1 METKV
6 DAKDLKVG
14 MFVADLDRPWIDTPF
29 LLQGFLIEDDQ
40 QVRQLQRHCQFVIV
54 DRARSVG
61 DEFAAPPSATTAAR
75 SAPGPSATAR
85 GNVTPLPGK
94 PAAATSP
101 ARAPEPRAGVRA
113 DGAHANVTPLG
124 RRSAN
129 GGPRLVVPP
138 PPAREHAPGGSLL
151 GGLMDRVRGML
162 KRPVPTLPEDP
173 ADLARDAIAE
183 KPAAPIRPSV
193 LPPDVPFTIY
203 EEAVGVEEEIGS
215 ARQAFTRSSDE
226 LQKLAADVWAGHP
239 VQIERVEE
247 VVDDMVESMVRNPD
261 ALMWVTRLRERD
273 RTVYGHGLQVAV
285 YLVAFG
291 RHLGYPKPGL
301 AQLGTIGLLLDIGK
315 IRLPRE
321 LLEKHGRLSS
331 GEFETVKAH
340 VAHSLDIL
348 EETPNWPVEILE
360 GIAQHHER
368 MNGSGYPK
376 GLKED
381 EIGLFGRM
389 AGIAD
394 CFAALTKSRPY
405 AEAVSSYEALRS
417 ISSWGGEFFHAPL
430 VEQFI
435 QAIGVF
441 PVGSLVELSSGE
453 VAVVVSHNKLRRLK
467 PRVLIL
473 TAADKTPSAYPVM
486 ADLLYDPKLGGSEP
500 AFIRR
505 SLPAGAYGL
514 DPRENYLS

>member
-1 METKV
+1 MESKV
-6 DAKDLKVG
+6 EAKDLKVG

-40 QVRQLQRHCQFVIV
+40 QIRQLQRHCQFVII

-61 DEFAAPPSATTAAR
+61 KEFGQPALAAPASAPARPAPVTLASRNPDAPKMTVAAPPAESER
-75 SAPGPSATAR
+75 
-85 GNVTPLPGK
+85 
-94 PAAATSP
+94 
-101 ARAPEPRAGVRA
+101 
-113 DGAHANVTPLG
+113 
-124 RRSAN
+124 
-129 GGPRLVVPP
+129 
-138 PPAREHAPGGSLL
+138 GSLF
-151 GGLMDRVRGML
+151 GGLMDRVRGIL
-162 KRPVPTLPEDP
+162 KRPAPTLPEDP
-173 ADLARDAIAE
+173 AQLRREEMTRDA
-183 KPAAPIRPSV
+183 PPSG
-193 LPPDVPFTIY
+193 PPPVYVDVKT
-203 EEAVGVEEEIGS
+203 VEEEIGS
-215 ARQAFTRSSDE
+215 ARETFRRTE
-226 LQKLAADVWAGHP
+226 TVLQKLASDVWAGHP
-239 VQIERVEE
+239 VEIQRVEE

-261 ALMWVTRLRERD
+261 ALMWVARLREQD
-273 RTVYGHGLQVAV
+273 KTVYGHGLQVAV

-291 RHLGYPKPGL
+291 RHLGYPKFDL
-301 AQLGTIGLLLDIGK
+301 SALGTIGLLLDIGK
-315 IRLPRE
+315 IRLPKE

-348 EETPNWPVEILE
+348 EETPNWSPEILE

-376 GLKED
+376 GLKQD

-389 AGIAD
+389 AGITD

-453 VAVVVSHNKLRRLK
+453 VAVVVSHNKVRRLK
-467 PRVLIL
+467 PRVLVL

-486 ADLLYDPKLGGSEP
+486 VDLLYDPKMGGAEP

>member
-1 METKV
+1 MESKV

-40 QVRQLQRHCQFVIV
+40 QIRQLQRHCQFVIV
-54 DRARSVG
+54 DRTRSVG
-61 DEFAAPPSATTAAR
+61 AQSGNPSATPAPMAR
-75 SAPGPSATAR
+75 SPSMVIAAGNPDAGANPHVKVPAADASGEAR
-85 GNVTPLPGK
+85 GGLF
-94 PAAATSP
+94 
-101 ARAPEPRAGVRA
+101 
-113 DGAHANVTPLG
+113 
-124 RRSAN
+124 
-129 GGPRLVVPP
+129 
-138 PPAREHAPGGSLL
+138 

-162 KRPVPTLPEDP
+162 ARADPTLPEDP
-173 ADLARDAIAE
+173 TQIAPE
-183 KPAAPIRPSV
+183 AERVPF
-193 LPPDVPFTIY
+193 LPPDFKV
-203 EEAVGVEEEIGS
+203 AVYPDVRTVEEEIGT
-215 ARQAFTRSSDE
+215 ARQAFTRTSE
-226 LQKLAADVWAGHP
+226 VLRKLASDIWAGHP
-239 VQIERVEE
+239 VEINRVEE
-247 VVDDMVESMVRNPD
+247 IVDDMVESMVRNPD
-261 ALMWVTRLRERD
+261 ALMWVARLREQD
-273 RTVYGHGLQVAV
+273 KTVYGHGLQVAV

-291 RHLGYPKPGL
+291 RHLGYPKAEL
-301 AQLGTIGLLLDIGK
+301 SQLGTIGLLLDIGK

-348 EETPNWPVEILE
+348 EETPNWPPEILE

-376 GLKED
+376 GLKGD

-389 AGIAD
+389 AGITD

-473 TAADKTPSAYPVM
+473 TSADKTPSAYPVM
-486 ADLLYDPKLGGSEP
+486 ADLLYDPKLGGAEP

>member
-1 METKV
+1 MESKV
-6 DAKDLKVG
+6 DAKDLRVG

-40 QVRQLQRHCQFVIV
+40 QIRQLQRHCQFVVV

-61 DEFAAPPSATTAAR
+61 EEFSAPPKAPIASRPDSSRISAEVIKVTVSSARTLEVKAPTAIRPGAVVRSVDRAR
-75 SAPGPSATAR
+75 STALGGREAGDHPPLAGTDVPSGESR
-85 GNVTPLPGK
+85 
-94 PAAATSP
+94 
-101 ARAPEPRAGVRA
+101 
-113 DGAHANVTPLG
+113 
-124 RRSAN
+124 
-129 GGPRLVVPP
+129 
-138 PPAREHAPGGSLL
+138 GSLL
-151 GGLMDRVRGML
+151 GGLMDRVRGIL
-162 KRPVPTLPEDP
+162 KRPAPTLPADP
-173 ADLARDAIAE
+173 IE
-183 KPAAPIRPSV
+183 
-193 LPPDVPFTIY
+193 LPPEPDSGASASTASGRPPPVYVDVST
-203 EEAVGVEEEIGS
+203 VEEEIGT
-215 ARQAFTRSSDE
+215 ARHAYDRTAE
-226 LQKLAADVWAGHP
+226 ALQKLASDVWEGHP
-239 VQIERVEE
+239 VPIDRVEE

-261 ALMWVTRLRERD
+261 ALMWVARLREQD
-273 RTVYGHGLQVAV
+273 KTVYGHGLQVAV

-291 RHLGYPKPGL
+291 RHLGYPKGEL
-301 AQLGTIGLLLDIGK
+301 SQLGTIGLLLDIGK
-315 IRLPRE
+315 VRLPRE
-321 LLEKHGRLSS
+321 LLEKQGRLTS

-348 EETPNWPVEILE
+348 EETPNWPPEILE

-376 GLKED
+376 GLRED

-389 AGIAD
+389 ASITD

-467 PRVLIL
+467 PRVLVL

-486 ADLLYDPKLGGSEP
+486 ADLLYDPKLGGDQP

>member
-1 METKV
+1 MESKV
-6 DAKDLKVG
+6 EAKDLKVG

-40 QVRQLQRHCQFVIV
+40 QIRQLQRHCQFVIV

-61 DEFAAPPSATTAAR
+61 AEFSSPAKAPPPVAPAAR
-75 SAPGPSATAR
+75 DAPGANRSP
-85 GNVTPLPGK
+85 VPGK
-94 PAAATSP
+94 
-101 ARAPEPRAGVRA
+101 
-113 DGAHANVTPLG
+113 ANVTMVVAEGNPDAGDNPRVKGEKAAPVAG
-124 RRSAN
+124 R
-129 GGPRLVVPP
+129 GG
-138 PPAREHAPGGSLL
+138 LL
-151 GGLMDRVRGML
+151 GGLMDRVRGIL
-162 KRPVPTLPEDP
+162 KRPAPTLPEDP
-173 ADLARDAIAE
+173 TELAPEPVRSAT
-183 KPAAPIRPSV
+183 AASS
-193 LPPDVPFTIY
+193 LPPPVYPDIRT
-203 EEAVGVEEEIGS
+203 VEEEIS
-215 ARQAFTRSSDE
+215 TARDTYGRTAEVLR
-226 LQKLAADVWAGHP
+226 KLASDIWAGHP
-239 VQIERVEE
+239 VQINRVEE

-261 ALMWVTRLRERD
+261 ALMWVARLREQD
-273 RTVYGHGLQVAV
+273 KTVYGHGLQVAV

-291 RHLGYPKPGL
+291 RHLGYPKPDL
-301 AQLGTIGLLLDIGK
+301 SQLGTIGLLLDIGK

-340 VAHSLDIL
+340 VAHSIDIL
-348 EETPNWPVEILE
+348 EETPNWPPEILE

-381 EIGLFGRM
+381 EITHFGRM
-389 AGIAD
+389 AGITD

-441 PVGSLVELSSGE
+441 PVGSLVELSTGE
-453 VAVVVSHNKLRRLK
+453 VAVVVSHNKVRRLK

-486 ADLLYDPKLGGSEP
+486 ADLLYDPKLGGAEP

-505 SLPAGAYGL
+505 SLPSGAYGL

>member
-1 METKV
+1 MESKV

-40 QVRQLQRHCQFVIV
+40 QIRQLQRHCQFVII

-61 DEFAAPPSATTAAR
+61 AEFSNPTKSPPGAGMPGSR
-75 SAPGPSATAR
+75 SAPKGTVAPNGNGKPRNAPSPPTAR
-85 GNVTPLPGK
+85 AGIPGHEGFSSVISEGNPGSGPNPRVK
-94 PAAATSP
+94 APAGAAP
-101 ARAPEPRAGVRA
+101 AE
-113 DGAHANVTPLG
+113 G
-124 RRSAN
+124 R
-129 GGPRLVVPP
+129 
-138 PPAREHAPGGSLL
+138 GSLL

-162 KRPVPTLPEDP
+162 TRSAPTLPADP
-173 ADLARDAIAE
+173 TELESETPRDAAHAPSG
-183 KPAAPIRPSV
+183 PAPV
-193 LPPDVPFTIY
+193 YPDVRT
-203 EEAVGVEEEIGS
+203 VEEEIAAARGTYDKS
-215 ARQAFTRSSDE
+215 AAV
-226 LQKLAADVWAGHP
+226 LQKLASDVWAGHP
-239 VQIERVEE
+239 VEINRVEE
-247 VVDDMVESMVRNPD
+247 VVGDMVESMVRNPD
-261 ALMWVTRLRERD
+261 ALMWVARLREQD

-291 RHLGYPKPGL
+291 RHLGYPKADL
-301 AQLGTIGLLLDIGK
+301 SQLGTIGLLLDIGK

-321 LLEKHGRLSS
+321 LLEKHGRLTS

-348 EETPNWPVEILE
+348 EETPNWLPEILE

-376 GLKED
+376 GLKQD

-389 AGIAD
+389 AGITD

-405 AEAVSSYEALRS
+405 ADAVSSYEALRS
-417 ISSWGGEFFHAPL
+417 ISSWGGEFFHVPL

-453 VAVVVSHNKLRRLK
+453 VAVVVSHNKVRRLK

>member
-1 METKV
+1 MESKV

-29 LLQGFLIEDDQ
+29 LLQGFLIEDEQ
-40 QVRQLQRHCQFVIV
+40 QIRQLQRHCQFVIV

-61 DEFAAPPSATTAAR
+61 DEFVAPSKAASPAAPAYDRISPQVIKVQVVSDEPFAVKPPAR
-75 SAPGPSATAR
+75 IRADAPGR
-85 GNVTPLPGK
+85 GANHPEEQSKG
-94 PAAATSP
+94 ASP
-101 ARAPEPRAGVRA
+101 
-113 DGAHANVTPLG
+113 G
-124 RRSAN
+124 RRSA
-129 GGPRLVVPP
+129 GTPSRVTGPGIHASGE
-138 PPAREHAPGGSLL
+138 ARGSLL

-162 KRPVPTLPEDP
+162 KRPSPTLPEDP
-173 ADLARDAIAE
+173 TQLEPEAVR
-183 KPAAPIRPSV
+183 APV
-193 LPPDVPFTIY
+193 LPPGVPI
-203 EEAVGVEEEIGS
+203 AVYPDIRTVEEEIGT
-215 ARQAFTRSSDE
+215 ARQAFTRTSE
-226 LQKLAADVWAGHP
+226 VLRKLASDIWAGHP
-239 VQIERVEE
+239 VEINRVEE

-261 ALMWVTRLRERD
+261 ALMWVARLREQD
-273 RTVYGHGLQVAV
+273 KTVYGHGLQVAV

-291 RHLGYPKPGL
+291 RHLGYPKAEL

-321 LLEKHGRLSS
+321 LLEKHGRLTS

-348 EETPNWPVEILE
+348 EETPNWPPEVLE

-389 AGIAD
+389 AGITD

-453 VAVVVSHNKLRRLK
+453 VAVVVSHNKVRRLK

-486 ADLLYDPKLGGSEP
+486 ADLLYDPKLGGAEP

>member
-1 METKV
+1 MESKV

-40 QVRQLQRHCQFVIV
+40 QIRQLQRHCQFVIV

-61 DEFAAPPSATTAAR
+61 EEFSPPSKAPAASAVGRSGPAAEIIKVTVRSGVPIEVEGPEAAR
-75 SAPGPSATAR
+75 AGATVRSTDAEKVTALGTRVSGVSPASGGTRSNGAR
-85 GNVTPLPGK
+85 G
-94 PAAATSP
+94 SI
-101 ARAPEPRAGVRA
+101 
-113 DGAHANVTPLG
+113 
-124 RRSAN
+124 
-129 GGPRLVVPP
+129 
-138 PPAREHAPGGSLL
+138 L
-151 GGLMDRVRGML
+151 GGLMDRVRGIL
-162 KRPVPTLPEDP
+162 KRPAPTLPADP
-173 ADLARDAIAE
+173 IDLPQDPDRGT
-183 KPAAPIRPSV
+183 PTHSSGH
-193 LPPDVPFTIY
+193 PPPVYVDISS
-203 EEAVGVEEEIGS
+203 VEEEIGP
-215 ARQAFTRSSDE
+215 AREAFTRTADV
-226 LQKLAADVWAGHP
+226 LHKLASDVWAGHP
-239 VQIERVEE
+239 VQINRVEE
-247 VVDDMVESMVRNPD
+247 VVEDMVESMVRNPD
-261 ALMWVTRLRERD
+261 ALMWVARLREQD
-273 RTVYGHGLQVAV
+273 KTVYGHGLQVAV

-291 RHLGYPKPGL
+291 RHLGYPKADL
-301 AQLGTIGLLLDIGK
+301 SQLGTIGLLLDIGK
-315 IRLPRE
+315 VRLPRE

-348 EETPNWPVEILE
+348 EETPNWPPEILE
-360 GIAQHHER
+360 GIAHHHER

-376 GLKED
+376 GIKD
-381 EIGLFGRM
+381 EEISLFGRM
-389 AGIAD
+389 AGITD

-441 PVGSLVELSSGE
+441 PVGSLVELSTGE
-453 VAVVVSHNKLRRLK
+453 VAVVISHNKVRRLK

-486 ADLLYDPKLGGSEP
+486 ADLLYDPKLGGAEP

>member
-1 METKV
+1 MESKV

-40 QVRQLQRHCQFVIV
+40 QIRQLQRHCQFVIV

-61 DEFAAPPSATTAAR
+61 GEF
-75 SAPGPSATAR
+75 SAPSKASSASRPDASRATAEAIK
-85 GNVTPLPGK
+85 VTV
-94 PAAATSP
+94 SS
-101 ARAPEPRAGVRA
+101 ARTIE
-113 DGAHANVTPLG
+113 
-124 RRSAN
+124 
-129 GGPRLVVPP
+129 VPP
-138 PPAREHAPGGSLL
+138 PVADRPGAIVRGVDRARSTSRGGRESLATPPVTGSGDSAGEPRGSLL
-151 GGLMDRVRGML
+151 GGLMDRVRGIL
-162 KRPVPTLPEDP
+162 KRPAPTLPADP
-173 ADLARDAIAE
+173 AE
-183 KPAAPIRPSV
+183 
-193 LPPDVPFTIY
+193 LPPEPETGAAASTTPGRPPPVYVDVRT
-203 EEAVGVEEEIGS
+203 VEEEIGP
-215 ARQAFTRSSDE
+215 ARHAYDRTADA
-226 LQKLAADVWAGHP
+226 LQKLASDVWDGHP
-239 VQIERVEE
+239 VQIDRVEE

-261 ALMWVTRLRERD
+261 ALMWVARLREKD
-273 RTVYGHGLQVAV
+273 KTVYGHGLQVAV

-291 RHLGYPKPGL
+291 RHLGYPKAEL

-348 EETPNWPVEILE
+348 EETPNWSPEVLE

-376 GLKED
+376 GLKAD

-389 AGIAD
+389 ASITD

-405 AEAVSSYEALRS
+405 ADAVSSYEALRS

-441 PVGSLVELSSGE
+441 PVGSLVELSTGE

-467 PRVLIL
+467 PRVLVL
-473 TAADKTPSAYPVM
+473 TASDKTPSAYPVM
-486 ADLLYDPKLGGSEP
+486 ADLLYDPKLGGDQP